1 MNAEIAGRSE
11 SGQKSLIGPS
21 KKFRSRAGFPKMLA
35 AFFCAFSVMS
45 YTAIVYTAAEKAVHG
60 AYAEHMI
67 SGILRKSDPGDAIRG
82 DGDEEING
90 NFVLNGSTDDR
101 ESDPKNEEAPRRAA
115 RGSRRCLGDAS
126 DKNRGYVVRKHFCA
140 FQPDR
145 ILPRHRSTSR
155 FMRNSRIVG
164 R

>member
-67 SGILRKSDPGDAIRG
+67 SGILRKSDPGDAISG

-101 ESDPKNEEAPRRAA
+101 ESDPKNEEAPAEPPAGVGAA
-115 RGSRRCLGDAS
+115 SATHPIKTEDMSCENIFALS
-126 DKNRGYVVRKHFCA
+126 NQTGYSPTPKHFSLHA
-140 FQPDR
+140 
-145 ILPRHRSTSR
+145 
-155 FMRNSRIVG
+155 
-164 R
+164 

>member
-67 SGILRKSDPGDAIRG
+67 SGILRKSDPGDAISG
-82 DGDEEING
+82 DGERDKRQFRSERQHGRSGKRSEKRR
-90 NFVLNGSTDDR
+90 S
-101 ESDPKNEEAPRRAA
+101 PRRAA

-126 DKNRGYVVRKHFCA
+126 DKNRGYVVRKHFRA